1 MTQDMLKAASN
12 KMFEDRDVKSKEI
25 VLQNLLEVLIHADLN
40 GFKSNQQIEVFDLIY
55 EVAKD

>member
-1 MTQDMLKAASN
+1 MLKAASN

-25 VLQNLLEVLIHADLN
+25 VLHNLLEVLIHADLN